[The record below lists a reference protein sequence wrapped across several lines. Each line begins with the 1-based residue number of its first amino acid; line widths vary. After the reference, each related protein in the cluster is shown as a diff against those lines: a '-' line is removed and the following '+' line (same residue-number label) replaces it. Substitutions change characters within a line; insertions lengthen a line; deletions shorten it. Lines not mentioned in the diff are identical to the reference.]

1 VAGDQEIKPKTKR
14 RDVESKPRKRRR
26 RQDDPA
32 AERSERESR
41 PAFAA
46 HYPADPELDA
56 LLEAFTE
63 GDYGHIRKEAP
74 ALAQRT
80 EDDAIR
86 RAALDLRRRI
96 SPDPTSTYLVLIAVG
111 LLLLL
116 AYYYAVYHGGQ

>member
-1 VAGDQEIKPKTKR
+1 MAGDKETKSEPRR
-14 RDVESKPRKRRR
+14 RDIDPQQRKRRR
-26 RQDDPA
+26 RKDDR
-32 AERSERESR
+32 AETPPGERESR
-41 PAFAA
+41 PGFAA
-46 HYPADPELDA
+46 RYPADPELDA

-63 GDYGHIRKEAP
+63 GDYGHVRKEAP
-74 ALAQRT
+74 ALAKRT

-116 AYYYAVYHGGQ
+116 TYYYAVYHGH